1 MHFTFHICIR
11 FDILIGTETKQLIGL
26 DYVKKLQVQQNQKD
40 SKSWFCECKPSHILS
55 TTPPAA
61 SKAVIG
67 DKIKACQQCQ
77 HLKASSLTLG
87 SLCIGWVMT
96 GTRRCLDNN
105 ATFESGLVKEKNT
118 SAALSPNKSTL
129 IQDESSQSSV
139 INKGCNICHQQLFKL
154 YLQDCI
160 DFMLLL
166 NEYKTDLCCFV
177 DLARGK
183 ELSIV

>member
-105 ATFESGLVKEKNT
+105 ATFKSRLVKEEKARLFHLHVTFHCPSFNGIYKIAPT
-118 SAALSPNKSTL
+118 SCFTF
-129 IQDESSQSSV
+129 V
-139 INKGCNICHQQLFKL
+139 INQEYISN
-154 YLQDCI
+154 YLLVYS
-160 DFMLLL
+160 F
-166 NEYKTDLCCFV
+166 
-177 DLARGK
+177 G
-183 ELSIV
+183 